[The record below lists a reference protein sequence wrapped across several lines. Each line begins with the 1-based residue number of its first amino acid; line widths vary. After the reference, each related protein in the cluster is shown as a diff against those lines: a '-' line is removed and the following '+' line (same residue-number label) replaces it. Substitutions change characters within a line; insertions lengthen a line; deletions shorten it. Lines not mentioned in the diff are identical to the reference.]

1 MRLLRKISA
10 ACGTAA
16 IVAAL
21 VSVAPATAGAS
32 THGHHK
38 HSANKHHH
46 GHATNKHKINLGA
59 GKVTVGKG
67 KLNIAFFSDGS
78 TNTYLESANSAAENA
93 AKKAHVSL
101 TYFDGNFTPTAETN
115 QMEQALASGKYNAW
129 SVESSSPDAC
139 HLIKEAIKKKILVS
153 VFNGPQCHPNT
164 TEGAKAWIKGT
175 LNFVA
180 GDQTY
185 KTFHKWLA
193 KIAKL
198 NPGPQHALVI
208 TGPTGLSQT
217 PFTDEAIKAVEKK
230 DPTFTATSEPTPK
243 YTTAG
248 SDAIASA
255 YLTGHPT
262 TTIVAGN
269 YSTLTLGGLEAVK
282 AAGDLGKIK
291 VYDSGGS
298 KQVAQDIK
306 KGLIQL
312 TQPYLPATES
322 RDSVVSIIKAWHGK
336 VGPHYITIMKS
347 LKGGERFITKKN
359 VTSYKPQF

>member
-1 MRLLRKISA
+1 MQLLRKIST

-16 IVAAL
+16 IAAAL
-21 VSVAPATAGAS
+21 IVGGTAGTAGA
-32 THGHHK
+32 
-38 HSANKHHH
+38 AKHHATKHRAKH
-46 GHATNKHKINLGA
+46 GGSHTINLGA
-59 GKVTVGKG
+59 GKITVGKG
-67 KLNIAFFSDGS
+67 PLNIAFFSDGS
-78 TNTYLESANSAAENA
+78 TNTYLEAANAAAEA
-93 AKKAHVSL
+93 TAKRAHVHL

-115 QMEQALASGKYNAW
+115 QMEQALASGKYNGW

-139 HLIKEAIKKKILVS
+139 HLIEEAIKKHILVS

-164 TEGAKAWIKGT
+164 TGGAKAWIRGT

-180 GDQTY
+180 GDQTFQ
-185 KTFHKWLA
+185 TFDRWLT
-193 KIAKL
+193 KIATL

-208 TGPTGLSQT
+208 TGPTALSQT
-217 PFTDEAIKAVEKK
+217 PFTKEAIAAVEKK
-230 DPTFTATSEPTPK
+230 HPGFKAISEATPK

-255 YLTGHPT
+255 FLTGHPT

-269 YSTLTLGGLEAVK
+269 YSTLTLGALDAVK

-298 KQVAQDIK
+298 SQVANDIK
-306 KGLIQL
+306 NGSIQL

-322 RDSVVSIIKAWHGK
+322 HDSVQSIINAWHGK
-336 VGPHYITIMKS
+336 VGPHYVTIMKS
-347 LKGGERFITKKN
+347 LKGGERFITKAN
-359 VTSYKPQF
+359 VGSYKPQF